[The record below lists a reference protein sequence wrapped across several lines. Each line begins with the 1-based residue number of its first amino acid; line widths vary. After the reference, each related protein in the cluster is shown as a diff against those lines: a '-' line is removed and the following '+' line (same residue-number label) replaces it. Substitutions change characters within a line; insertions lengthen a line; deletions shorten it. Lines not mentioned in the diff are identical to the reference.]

1 MKIRGAVFDLDGTLI
16 NSLIFW
22 STWWKRMGKKYLNDE
37 SFYPTAEQDR
47 AIRTMPTKD
56 AMKYIYDIYKFG
68 ESCKALIDE
77 MNECTIDFYMNDVEM
92 KKGTAEFLEYLKNI
106 GVKMCVASATK
117 KLFVEKVLKKFCIEK
132 YFDGVFSCADIG
144 SGKDKPDIYYIAADF
159 LKMKPSD
166 ICVFEDSATAV
177 ETAKAAG
184 FKTVGIYDENNYGH
198 DILKAN
204 SDIYINKGE
213 SIDRL
218 IGTFC

>member
-16 NSLIFW
+16 NSLIFFGIL
-22 STWWKRMGKKYLNDE
+22 WKRLGKKYLNDE

-56 AMKYIYDIYKFG
+56 SMKYIYDIYKFG
-68 ESCKALIDE
+68 ESGTALYEEVNDY
-77 MNECTIDFYMNDVEM
+77 TLDFYMNDVEM

-106 GVKMCVASATK
+106 GVKMCVASAT
-117 KLFVEKVLKKFCIEK
+117 EKPFIEKILKKFCIEK

-144 SGKDKPDIYYIAADF
+144 SSKDKPDIYYIAADF

-177 ETAKAAG
+177 VTAKAAG